1 MHMPLQNMMELPAL
15 SSQLME
21 IRVKAMSGA

>member
-1 MHMPLQNMMELPAL
+1 MHMPLWNMMELPAS

-21 IRVKAMSGA
+21 ISVKAMSGA